1 MGAQP
6 EHSIDDHPRWY
17 GSRFVVSFAVRGM
30 IRESTVVS
38 FALCNEDPKSVSV
51 VKKAGRYK
59 SSPPQREP
67 LASAPS
73 WTLSVADTNRRRLGR
88 SRCFTGMVG
97 EMERRRLPLASRLL
111 FFSLLSG
118 TATMSAGEAAS
129 FCTKMLQQITPMN
142 YSTLLQA
149 EVKSYEQSAKFRNKI
164 DELNGRK
171 KVDWDSGGRIGEIAT
186 ALRKVV
192 DKSVHS
198 ILDLGAGPG
207 LITRYAQQLAAKVH
221 GPSGAVRIDGV
232 ELVHGWVSA
241 ARDFASTRPVK
252 GTHFHFQQA
261 DITNISLGATYDL
274 IYMADSIEHV
284 PKFRRGALWQVLAA
298 HSHTGSRLYL
308 HFPNVKMQLAE
319 QRRQHTPAHISI
331 GKGSGR
337 RLQQYFE
344 EVLELNDVVKAGC
357 CVGFCTK
364 HYKDH
369 GNGKSGY
376 VSFHLIKEGTA
387 LLRDCRKGGPR
398 TPPGE

>member
-1 MGAQP
+1 M
-6 EHSIDDHPRWY
+6 
-17 GSRFVVSFAVRGM
+17 
-30 IRESTVVS
+30 
-38 FALCNEDPKSVSV
+38 
-51 VKKAGRYK
+51 
-59 SSPPQREP
+59 
-67 LASAPS
+67 
-73 WTLSVADTNRRRLGR
+73 
-88 SRCFTGMVG
+88 
-97 EMERRRLPLASRLL
+97 
-111 FFSLLSG
+111 
-118 TATMSAGEAAS
+118 
-129 FCTKMLQQITPMN
+129 
-142 YSTLLQA
+142 
-149 EVKSYEQSAKFRNKI
+149 
-164 DELNGRK
+164 
-171 KVDWDSGGRIGEIAT
+171 
-186 ALRKVV
+186 
-192 DKSVHS
+192 
-198 ILDLGAGPG
+198 
-207 LITRYAQQLAAKVH
+207 
-221 GPSGAVRIDGV
+221 RIDGV

-298 HSHTGSRLYL
+298 HSYTGSRLYL

-357 CVGFCTK
+357 CVGFRTK